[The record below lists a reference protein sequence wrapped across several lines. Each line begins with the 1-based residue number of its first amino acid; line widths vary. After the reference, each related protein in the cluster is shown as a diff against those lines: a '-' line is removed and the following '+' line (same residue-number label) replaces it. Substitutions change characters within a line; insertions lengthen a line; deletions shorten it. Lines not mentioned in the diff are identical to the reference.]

1 MFKTFGAA
9 FILTLAVALG
19 PPVRAQTTAQTAQDQ
34 SLSPDDLGR
43 KLQTMKIF
51 TEWLDKK
58 DTVREINEVQETIFK
73 MLEDR
78 EFSGRPNLVAQIKEA
93 ILPLVLAA
101 RTRAE
106 AKERQ
111 EAEAKRVREAQAAA
125 NRKYAAVAISANRAG
140 WALNRSS
147 ATEAVDVAR
156 AQCGGTACSKFAS
169 FSSGC
174 MGIYK
179 YSYRS
184 GRRRFWGYGY
194 SSGENN
200 DEATMKS
207 MNACRDNNR
216 GCVHVT
222 TICQS

>member
-1 MFKTFGAA
+1 MSKTFCAA
-9 FILTLAVALG
+9 LILTLAVAFG
-19 PPVRAQTTAQTAQDQ
+19 PTAQAQTQPATQDSQT
-34 SLSPDDLGR
+34 LSPDDFAR
-43 KLQTMKIF
+43 KLQAMKIF

-58 DTVREINEVQETIFK
+58 DTVREINEVQEAIFK
-73 MLEDR
+73 ALEDR
-78 EFSGRPNLVAQIKEA
+78 EFSGRTNLVAQIKDA
-93 ILPLVLAA
+93 ILPVVLAA
-101 RTRAE
+101 RTRAD

-111 EAEAKRVREAQAAA
+111 EAEARRVREA
-125 NRKYAAVAISANRAG
+125 NRKYAAVAISASRAG

-169 FSSGC
+169 FNSGC

-184 GRRRFWGYGY
+184 GQRRFWGYGY

-200 DEATMKS
+200 DEATTKS
-207 MNACRDNNR
+207 MDTCRDKNR

>member
-9 FILTLAVALG
+9 FILTLAIVFG
-19 PPVRAQTTAQTAQDQ
+19 PMVQAQAPTQQP
-34 SLSPDDLGR
+34 LSPDDLGR

-58 DTVREINEVQETIFK
+58 DTVGEINEVQELIFK
-73 MLEDR
+73 ALEDK
-78 EFSGRPNLVAQIKEA
+78 EFAGRPNLVAQIKEA

-101 RTRAE
+101 RTRAD
-106 AKERQ
+106 AKER
-111 EAEAKRVREAQAAA
+111 EASEAKRVREAQANA
-125 NRKYAAVAISANRAG
+125 NRKYAAVAISASRAG

-156 AQCGGTACSKFAS
+156 AQCGGTACTKFAT
-169 FSSGC
+169 FNSGC

-184 GRRRFWGYGY
+184 GRRRYWGYGY
-194 SSGENN
+194 TSGENN
-200 DEATMKS
+200 DEATTKS
-207 MNACRDNNR
+207 MNSCRENNG
-216 GCVHVT
+216 GCTHVR